1 MIRIW
6 KFQEAPQHLKNLHP
20 QGTDTTWV
28 MEVPVESR
36 EDAEIVLRASSNL
49 LVNVSRYSVADGG
62 WVTFGWTA
70 PDLATGPD
78 D

>member
-1 MIRIW
+1 
-6 KFQEAPQHLKNLHP
+6 
-20 QGTDTTWV
+20 

-62 WVTFGWTA
+62 WVIFGWTA